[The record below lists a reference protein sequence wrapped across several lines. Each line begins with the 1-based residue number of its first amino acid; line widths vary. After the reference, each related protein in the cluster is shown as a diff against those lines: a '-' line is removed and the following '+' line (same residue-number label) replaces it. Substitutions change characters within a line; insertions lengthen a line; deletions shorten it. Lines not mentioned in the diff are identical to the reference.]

1 MVWAELWWFSYLGHI
16 WTVEAGM
23 IDFEEWLAKDL
34 AAVKKTH
41 EELKRD
47 RTKPVIE
54 NFDWEAIKEISDQ
67 FNQS

>member
-1 MVWAELWWFSYLGHI
+1 
-16 WTVEAGM
+16 M

-54 NFDWEAIKEISDQ
+54 NFDWKAIKEISDQ